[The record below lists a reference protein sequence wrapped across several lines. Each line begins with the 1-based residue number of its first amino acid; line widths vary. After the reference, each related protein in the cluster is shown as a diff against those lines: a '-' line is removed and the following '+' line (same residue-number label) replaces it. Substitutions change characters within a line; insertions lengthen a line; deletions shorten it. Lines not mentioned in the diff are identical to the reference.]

1 MQNSFVVG
9 GAIGARG
16 SGIGDSLLVALY
28 ACMTF
33 IYGSSW
39 KGEMVSEVERS
50 LDESSEG
57 SEEVF
62 PDESAWVLL
71 EGKQKSS
78 GGIFDNIKYLIL
90 FGEIQESGK
99 KQGKRTKSV
108 HSKGCYGV
116 TLKMVTPNLVD
127 TESKLG
133 PDGDPVCD
141 PTMFVAWQRIIRYV
155 RGTLDHGLQLH
166 LSTTT
171 QLTKYTDADWAVRV
185 LHVPSEFQYV
195 DIFTKGLP
203 SALFLEFC
211 SSLNVQ
217 RPPVLREYFPN
228 YY

>member
-1 MQNSFVVG
+1 
-9 GAIGARG
+9 RTT
-16 SGIGDSLLVALY
+16 SGLFLSQSKFAEEIL
-28 ACMTF
+28 
-33 IYGSSW
+33 
-39 KGEMVSEVERS
+39 ERAHMHHCN
-50 LDESSEG
+50 
-57 SEEVF
+57 
-62 PDESAWVLL
+62 PC
-71 EGKQKSS
+71 
-78 GGIFDNIKYLIL
+78 
-90 FGEIQESGK
+90 
-99 KQGKRTKSV
+99 R
-108 HSKGCYGV
+108 
-116 TLKMVTPNLVD
+116 NLVD